1 MSLATKA
8 AACAQC
14 GKRLNRKHWYY
25 RNGKYYCTQRCF
37 ETERAKAA
45 KDAAEKAASA
55 AAVAAAPAV
64 AAPAP
69 PTDAPQAPP
78 AA

>member
-1 MSLATKA
+1 MSIATKA

-25 RNGKYYCTQRCF
+25 RNGKYYCTSRCF

-45 KDAAEKAASA
+45 SEAAAQPAAEAAGKPVQAPA
-55 AAVAAAPAV
+55 AAAG
-64 AAPAP
+64 
-69 PTDAPQAPP
+69 DAKGPEQAS
-78 AA
+78 

>member
-1 MSLATKA
+1 MSIATKA

-14 GKRLNRKHWYY
+14 SKRLNRKRWYY

-45 KDAAEKAASA
+45 SEAASKS
-55 AAVAAAPAV
+55 AAAPAQAE
-64 AAPAP
+64 AAEGKGAQPSS
-69 PTDAPQAPP
+69 
-78 AA
+78 